1 MKFRLLE
8 STDGATMMGGQ
19 AQQSTP
25 PANQSQQAQQNTS
38 PADTNWLSAFNL
50 EADIA
55 NDPSL
60 KAIKDVPSLFKSYVH
75 AQRKIGADKVVLPNK
90 NSTSDEWA
98 QLYHK
103 LGLPTEFGKYEV
115 KAEKS
120 AMAEGFLEDFKKT
133 AYEQKLLPEQANAI
147 FDFVNNKVIQ
157 EQESLDNMAKTELD
171 NSINGLKQEW
181 GDAFEL
187 NVNKAKVA
195 AKEFGG
201 EDFQKYLNESGLGN
215 NPALIKV
222 FAKIGESFFKEDK
235 FKESSSVYSMSPD
248 QAQAKINS
256 ITGDFSGPYY
266 NSMHPDH
273 GRIVEEVAKLYKAMS
288 KK

>member
-1 MKFRLLE
+1 
-8 STDGATMMGGQ
+8 MGGG
-19 AQQSTP
+19 AQQTP
-25 PANQSQQAQQNTS
+25 PANTTTTTTQQTP
-38 PADTNWLSAFNL
+38 PADTNWLSGFNL
-50 EADIA
+50 EPDIA
-55 NDPSL
+55 GDPSL
-60 KAIKDVPSLFKSYVH
+60 KAIKDVPSLIKSYVH
-75 AQRKIGADKVVLPNK
+75 AQKKMGADKVILPNK
-90 NSTSDEWA
+90 NSTSEEWA

-115 KAEKS
+115 KTEKQ
-120 AMAEGFLEDFKKT
+120 AMNPEFLEEFKKQ
-133 AYEQKLLPEQANAI
+133 AYDHKLLPEQANAI
-147 FDFVNNKVIQ
+147 FDFVNNKVMQ
-157 EQESLDNMAKTELD
+157 EQEKLDNLAKTELEE
-171 NSINGLKQEW
+171 SINGLKQEW
-181 GDAFEL
+181 GDAFDV

-201 EDFQKYLNESGLGN
+201 EEFQKYLNESGLGN

-235 FKESSSVYSMSPD
+235 FKETSQVYSLSPD
-248 QAQAKINS
+248 AAQEKINQ

-273 GRIVEEVAKLYKAMS
+273 GRIVDEVAKLYKIMY